1 MRQFVRL
8 LRVAASLSA
17 AALAQSAATPGPT
30 ETAAQRAAGDR
41 AAIERLLTTLQDDTQ
56 RQALV
61 AQLQALLAAQQPA
74 AAAQAPG
81 VVETVAGTLTELSGK
96 VQAALLAVVEQASL
110 VPQRLRELGTVLADA
125 PARARLLG
133 QLGWFALALLVAM
146 AAFALTRLAL
156 SRPRAA
162 VLGDGGGGPLARASR
177 IAARALLHLAP
188 AAAALAAGL
197 ATATI
202 LVRDGA
208 TQACIVATLTAAFLK
223 RLSSAGIG
231 LALAPAHPGL
241 RALPLGD
248 AAAQALARQ
257 LHRVATLAV
266 FGWLLLALTRVLATD
281 PELSRALAELYAM
294 ALLVAVI
301 VVALTNRARTH
312 AFVQARRAEESG
324 GMRGVLWIVLS
335 LWWSLA
341 IAYALAVYLVWAHDV
356 GGGGDFLFGA
366 SLWSLAVVV
375 AVIATLGLTRA
386 GVRRLAA
393 RARTATARIPEVS
406 ARVPL
411 YARIAQTTL
420 DLLVVGLG
428 ACLLLEAWGVAS
440 LDALR
445 SDAWRSALAA
455 LFDVLLVFVLALA
468 TIDFATVI
476 TQRFID
482 ARVRAGVAT
491 AKVRTLVPL
500 ARTAIKVVV
509 STAAALMIL
518 TAIGVDIGPLLAGVG
533 IIGLALG
540 FGAQTLV
547 KDIITGVFILLEDT
561 LAVGDVCVLAGASG
575 AIESIGLRS
584 VRLRDIRGVVHT
596 VPFSSVDKVANLT
609 KDFSY
614 CLVEAGVAYSADVDQ
629 VIGVLRA
636 LGEELRADPVLG
648 PDILEATEIQGLDR
662 FEESA
667 VIVRARLK
675 TKASAQWRE
684 GREFNRRM
692 KAAFDAAGIEI
703 PFPYRTVILRRE
715 EGAPEI
721 ETGR

>member
-1 MRQFVRL
+1 M
-8 LRVAASLSA
+8 
-17 AALAQSAATPGPT
+17 P
-30 ETAAQRAAGDR
+30 
-41 AAIERLLTTLQDDTQ
+41 
-56 RQALV
+56 
-61 AQLQALLAAQQPA
+61 
-74 AAAQAPG
+74 
-81 VVETVAGTLTELSGK
+81 
-96 VQAALLAVVEQASL
+96 
-110 VPQRLRELGTVLADA
+110 REPSPHDL
-125 PARARLLG
+125 
-133 QLGWFALALLVAM
+133 
-146 AAFALTRLAL
+146 
-156 SRPRAA
+156 
-162 VLGDGGGGPLARASR
+162 GGGS
-177 IAARALLHLAP
+177 
-188 AAAALAAGL
+188 
-197 ATATI
+197 
-202 LVRDGA
+202 
-208 TQACIVATLTAAFLK
+208 
-223 RLSSAGIG
+223 
-231 LALAPAHPGL
+231 
-241 RALPLGD
+241 
-248 AAAQALARQ
+248 
-257 LHRVATLAV
+257 
-266 FGWLLLALTRVLATD
+266 
-281 PELSRALAELYAM
+281 E
-294 ALLVAVI
+294 
-301 VVALTNRARTH
+301 
-312 AFVQARRAEESG
+312 
-324 GMRGVLWIVLS
+324 
-335 LWWSLA
+335 
-341 IAYALAVYLVWAHDV
+341 
-356 GGGGDFLFGA
+356 FLFGA
-366 SLWSLAVVV
+366 SLWSLVVVV
-375 AVIATLGLTRA
+375 AVIATLGLSRA

-393 RARTATARIPEVS
+393 RAGKLTLRIPEVC

-420 DLLVVGLG
+420 DVLVVGLG

-455 LFDVLLVFVLALA
+455 LFDVLLVFVLAVA

-509 STAAALMIL
+509 ATAATLMIL

-575 AIESIGLRS
+575 TIESIGLRS
-584 VRLRDIRGVVHT
+584 VRLRDVRGVVHT
-596 VPFSSVDKVANLT
+596 VPFSSVDKVVNLT

-614 CLVEAGVAYSADVDQ
+614 CLVEAGVAYSANVDQ
-629 VIGVLRA
+629 VIGVLLA

-675 TKASAQWRE
+675 TKAAAQWRV

-715 EGAPEI
+715 EGATEV